1 VSRAIRFTCSA
12 GRQIDAALDWWAR
25 NRTMAPTLLAD
36 ELDHAIS
43 LITSFPDSGI
53 PARAARLQAVRRM
66 ILPRSHYALYY
77 RLLNVVVEVVALW
90 HQHRDSE
97 PDETV

>member
-1 VSRAIRFTCSA
+1 MSLAIRFTPSA
-12 GRQIDAALDWWAR
+12 ERQIGAALDWWAR

-53 PARAARLQAVRRM
+53 PARASRIEAVRRV
-66 ILPRSHYALYY
+66 ILPRSRYALYY
-77 RLLNVVVEVVALW
+77 RLRNDVVEVLALW
-90 HQHRDSE
+90 HQHRGSS
-97 PDETV
+97 PDEAV